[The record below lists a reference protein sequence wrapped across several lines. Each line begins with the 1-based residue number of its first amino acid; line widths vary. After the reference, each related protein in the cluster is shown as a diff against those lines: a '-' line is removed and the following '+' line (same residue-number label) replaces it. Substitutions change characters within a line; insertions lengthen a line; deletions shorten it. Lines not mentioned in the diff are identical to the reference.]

1 MVKPRLF
8 LIDAT
13 AFCYRAFY
21 AIRGLAT
28 TSGEPTNAVY
38 GFLRILQKILKE
50 HKPQLLGVCFD
61 VSRKTFRHDKD
72 AEYKSNRPEMPHD
85 LISQIPVIKEII
97 RAYGIP
103 IFEAEGFEADDVIA
117 TLAEDA
123 KGQGVAT
130 TIISSDKDL
139 LQLVDEDILVL
150 NPQKDEET
158 VFDVSRVEEKFGLK
172 PAQIVELVAFT
183 GDAVDNIPAIKG
195 VSEKKA
201 VELIREFGSVE
212 GIINNL
218 EKVSPEKVRLAIEG
232 AVERVRLNRELA
244 DLDKKMGLKFDPG
257 KLTPQEPDYQ
267 ELFKLFKRLEF
278 KALLKDLPVADQSE
292 AVSVKE
298 VTGAEFA
305 KSADKATEIFL
316 DGRDPQSLTF
326 SFDHKFL
333 KVDKLGAQVTSTL
346 ADPKIRKTGHD
357 LKTIKLFLNKA
368 GVTLDGLFFDT
379 MIAGYLVNPSRSGYS
394 LEDLAWDH
402 LGKSLKAETLD
413 CAQRLAL
420 IKELRTKLEKELK
433 DKSLIELFT
442 KIEMPLVE
450 VLAGMEAEGIKI
462 DLKLLKELS
471 RDLEARLAKL
481 IEGIHGLCGCQ
492 FNINSPKQ
500 LREVLFEKLKLR
512 VIKRTKSG
520 PSTDEEVLNKL
531 AEEHELPKKLLEYRQ
546 LTKLKSTYID
556 ALPEMVDEK
565 TGRIHTS
572 FNQTGTET
580 GRLSSSNPNLQN
592 VPAKTDLGR
601 RIREAII
608 CFSKDSV
615 LLSCDYSQIELRVL
629 AHISGDEALIRAFR
643 ENKDIH
649 RRTAAQIYGI
659 EEKDVSDPMRNS
671 AKAINFGIVYGL
683 SSFGLSRDLRIRVE
697 EAQGFIDAYFAT
709 YPGVK
714 VFIDEQI
721 RRAEKDGFVTTI
733 SGRRRYLP
741 DINNKN
747 QAIRQ
752 FAQRQAVNTPIQ
764 GSASDLIK
772 MAMVEIHREIR
783 DKKEEGVLILQVHDE
798 LVFDV
803 KNGKL
808 KSFSAM
814 VKSKMENVLKLAVP
828 VKVDLKAG
836 KNWSEMEELE
846 N

>member
-50 HKPQLLGVCFD
+50 HKPRLLGVCFD
-61 VSRKTFRHDKD
+61 VSRKTFRHAKD

-85 LISQIPVIKEII
+85 LSSQIPVIKEII

-117 TLAEDA
+117 TLAEEA
-123 KGQGVAT
+123 KDQGVAT

-139 LQLVDEDILVL
+139 LQLVDEDIQVI

-158 VFDVSRVEEKFGLK
+158 LFDVSRVEEKFGLK
-172 PAQIVELVAFT
+172 PKQIVELVAFI

-212 GIINNL
+212 GIIKNL
-218 EKVSPEKVRLAIEG
+218 DKISPEKVKLAIQG

-244 DLDKKMGLKFDPG
+244 DLDKKMGLKFDPVE
-257 KLTPQEPDYQ
+257 LTPQEPDYEQ
-267 ELFKLFKRLEF
+267 LFKLFKRLEF
-278 KALLKDLPVADQSE
+278 KALLKDLPIADQSE

-298 VTGAEFA
+298 ITAAEFA
-305 KSADKATEIFL
+305 KSADKAKELFL
-316 DGRDPQSLTF
+316 DGQDPQSLTF

-333 KVDKLGAQVTSTL
+333 KVDKLSPQVTSAL
-346 ADPKIRKTGHD
+346 GNPEIKKIGHD

-368 GVTLDGLFFDT
+368 EVVLDGLFFDT
-379 MIAGYLVNPSRSGYS
+379 MIAAYLVNPSRSSYS
-394 LEDLAWDH
+394 LEDVAWDH

-420 IKELRTKLEKELK
+420 IKDLKSKLEGELK
-433 DKSLIELFT
+433 DKSLVDLFT
-442 KIEMPLVE
+442 RIEMPLVE

-471 RDLEARLAKL
+471 KDLETRLAKL
-481 IEGIHGLCGCQ
+481 IEEIHGLCGCQ

-520 PSTDEEVLNKL
+520 PSTDEEVLKKL
-531 AEEHELPKKLLEYRQ
+531 SEEHELPKKLLEYRQ

-565 TGRIHTS
+565 TKRIHTS

-592 VPAKTDLGR
+592 VPTKTDLGR

-608 CFSKDSV
+608 SFSKDSS
-615 LLSCDYSQIELRVL
+615 LLSCDYSQIELRIL
-629 AHISGDEALIRAFR
+629 AHICKDEALIKAFR

-649 RRTAAQIYGI
+649 RRTSALIYGV
-659 EEKDVSDPMRNS
+659 EESQVSDSMRNS
-671 AKAINFGIVYGL
+671 AKAINFGIIYGL
-683 SSFGLSRDLRIRVE
+683 SSYGLSRDLHIRAE

-721 RRAEKDGFVTTI
+721 ARAEKDGFVTTI

-772 MAMVEIHREIR
+772 MAMVDIHRQIR

-803 KNGKL
+803 KNDAL
-808 KSFSAM
+808 KNFSAM
-814 VKSKMENVLKLAVP
+814 VKAKMENVLKLAVP
-828 VKVDLKAG
+828 IKVDLKAG
-836 KNWSEMEELE
+836 KNWSKMEEIK
-846 N
+846 

>member
-21 AIRGLAT
+21 AIHGLAT

-61 VSRKTFRHDKD
+61 VSRKTFRHAKD

-117 TLAEDA
+117 TLAEEA
-123 KGQGVAT
+123 KNHGVAT

-139 LQLVDEDILVL
+139 LQLVDENVLVL

-158 VFDVSRVEEKFGLK
+158 IFDVSRVEEKFGLK
-172 PAQIVELVAFT
+172 PAQIVELVAFI
-183 GDAVDNIPAIKG
+183 GDAADNIPAIKG

-218 EKVSPEKVRLAIEG
+218 DKISPEKVRLAIEG
-232 AVERVRLNRELA
+232 SIERVRLNRELA
-244 DLDKKMGLKFDPG
+244 DLDKKMGLKFDPV

-292 AVSVKE
+292 EISVQE
-298 VTGAEFA
+298 ITGAEFA
-305 KSADKATEIFL
+305 KSADKAGEMFL
-316 DGRDPQSLTF
+316 DGRDPESLIF

-333 KVDKLGAQVTSTL
+333 KVDKLSSQVISAL
-346 ADPKIRKTGHD
+346 VDPKIKKTGHD

-368 GVTLDGLFFDT
+368 DIALDGLFFDT
-379 MIAGYLVNPSRSGYS
+379 MIAAYLVNPSKSSYS
-394 LEDLAWDH
+394 LEDVAWDY

-420 IKELRTKLEKELK
+420 IKELKSKLEDELK
-433 DKSLIELFT
+433 DKSLIDLFT
-442 KIEMPLVE
+442 RIEMPLVE

-471 RDLEARLAKL
+471 KDLETRLAKL
-481 IEGIHGLCGCQ
+481 IEEIHGLCGCQ

-531 AEEHELPKKLLEYRQ
+531 AEEHELPKKLLEYRK

-592 VPAKTDLGR
+592 VPTKTDLGR

-608 CFSKDSV
+608 SFSKDSS
-615 LLSCDYSQIELRVL
+615 LLSCDYSQIELRIL
-629 AHISGDEALIRAFR
+629 AHICKDKALIQAFQ

-659 EEKDVSDPMRNS
+659 EESQVSDAMRNS

-683 SSFGLSRDLRIRVE
+683 SSFGLSRDLHIRVE
-697 EAQGFIDAYFAT
+697 EAQGFIDSYFAT

-721 RRAEKDGFVTTI
+721 ARAEKDGFVTTI

-747 QAIRQ
+747 QSIRQ

-772 MAMVEIHREIR
+772 MAMVEIHRQIR
-783 DKKEEGVLILQVHDE
+783 DKKEEGVLIL
-798 LVFDV
+798 
-803 KNGKL
+803 
-808 KSFSAM
+808 
-814 VKSKMENVLKLAVP
+814 
-828 VKVDLKAG
+828 
-836 KNWSEMEELE
+836 
-846 N
+846 

>member
-61 VSRKTFRHDKD
+61 VSRKTFRQAKD

-85 LISQIPVIKEII
+85 LSSQIPVIKDII

-123 KGQGVAT
+123 KDQGVGT

-150 NPQKDEET
+150 NPQKDEEA

-212 GIINNL
+212 GIIENL
-218 EKVSPEKVRLAIEG
+218 AKVSPEKVKLAIEG
-232 AVERVRLNRELA
+232 SVERVRLNRELA
-244 DLDKKMGLKFDPG
+244 DLDKKMGLKFDPV

-278 KALLKDLPVADQSE
+278 KALLKELPVADQSE
-292 AVSVKE
+292 AISVKQ

-305 KSADKATEIFL
+305 KSADKAKEIFL
-316 DGRDPQSLTF
+316 DGRDPESLVF

-333 KVDKLGAQVTSTL
+333 KVDKLSPQVISTL
-346 ADPKIRKTGHD
+346 VDPEIKKTGHD
-357 LKTIKLFLNKA
+357 LKTIKLFLNEA
-368 GVTLDGLFFDT
+368 GVGMEGLFFDT
-379 MIAGYLVNPSRSGYS
+379 MIAAYLVNPSKSGYS
-394 LEDLAWDH
+394 LEDVAWDY

-420 IKELRTKLEKELK
+420 IKELRSKLDGELK
-433 DKSLIELFT
+433 DKSLIDLFT
-442 KIEMPLVE
+442 RIEMPLVE
-450 VLAGMEAEGIKI
+450 ILAGMEAEGIKI

-471 RDLEARLAKL
+471 KDLETRLAKL
-481 IEGIHGLCGCQ
+481 IEEIHGLCGCQ

-592 VPAKTDLGR
+592 VPTKTDLGR
-601 RIREAII
+601 RIREAIVA
-608 CFSKDSV
+608 FSKESV

-629 AHISGDEALIRAFR
+629 AHISQDEALIKAFK
-643 ENKDIH
+643 EDKDIH

-659 EEKDVSDPMRNS
+659 EEKEVSDAMRNS

-683 SSFGLSRDLRIRVE
+683 SSFGLSRDLHIRVE

-772 MAMVEIHREIR
+772 MAMVEIHRQIR
-783 DKKEEGVLILQVHDE
+783 DKKEDGVLILQVHDE

-803 KNGKL
+803 KKEVL

-814 VKSKMENVLKLAVP
+814 VKNKMENVLKLAVP
-828 VKVDLKAG
+828 IKVDLKAG
-836 KNWSEMEELE
+836 KNWSKMEELK
-846 N
+846 

>member
-50 HKPQLLGVCFD
+50 QKPQLLGVCFD
-61 VSRKTFRHDKD
+61 VSRKTFRHEKD
-72 AEYKSNRPEMPHD
+72 AQYKINRPEMPND
-85 LISQIPVIKEII
+85 LSSQIPVIKQII

-103 IFEAEGFEADDVIA
+103 IFEMEGFEADDIIA
-117 TLAEDA
+117 TLSQKA
-123 KGQGVAT
+123 KNQGIPT
-130 TIISSDKDL
+130 TIVSSDKDL
-139 LQLVDEDILVL
+139 LQLVDDDILVL

-158 VFDVSRVEEKFGLK
+158 IFDPLKVEEKFKLK
-172 PAQIVELVAFT
+172 PYQIVELVAFT
-183 GDAVDNIPAIKG
+183 GDAVDNIPSIKG

-201 VELIREFGSVE
+201 VELVREFGSVE
-212 GIINNL
+212 KIIANL
-218 EKVSPEKVRLAIEG
+218 DKIAPEKVQLAIRENI
-232 AVERVRLNRELA
+232 ERIRLNRELA
-244 DLDKKMGLKFDPG
+244 DLDKEMDLEFAPE
-257 KLTPQEPDYQ
+257 KLAIKEPDHE

-278 KALLKDLPVADQSE
+278 KALLKDLPI
-292 AVSVKE
+292 
-298 VTGAEFA
+298 
-305 KSADKATEIFL
+305 ADKSEEIAVETLSPDEFEKLSEKSGEMFL
-316 DGRDPQSLTF
+316 EGRDLAGLTF
-326 SFDHKFL
+326 AVKDKFF
-333 KVDKLGAQVTSTL
+333 KIDKLSQGVISAL
-346 ADPKIRKTGHD
+346 ADPGIKKIGHD
-357 LKTIKLFLNKA
+357 LKTVKLFLKKEGLA
-368 GVTLDGLFFDT
+368 LEGLFFDT
-379 MIAGYLVNPSRSGYS
+379 MIAAYLVNPSKSSYA
-394 LEDLAWDH
+394 LEDAAWDH
-402 LGKSLKAETLD
+402 LAKSVKAESLD

-420 IKELRTKLEKELK
+420 IKELKTKLEKELEN
-433 DKSLIELFT
+433 KSLHRLFSR
-442 KIEMPLVE
+442 IEMPLVE
-450 VLAGMEAEGIKI
+450 VLGEMEAEGIKI
-462 DLKLLKELS
+462 DLKLLKQLS
-471 RDLEARLAKL
+471 KDLEIRLALL
-481 IEGIHGLCGCQ
+481 IESIYGLCGCQ

-520 PSTDEEVLNKL
+520 PSTDEEVLKKL

-546 LTKLKSTYID
+546 LTKLKSTYVD

-592 VPAKTDLGR
+592 LPAKTELGR
-601 RIREAII
+601 KIREAII
-608 CFSKDSV
+608 AFSADSV
-615 LLSCDYSQIELRVL
+615 LLSCDYSQIELRIL
-629 AHISGDEALIRAFR
+629 AHISKDKVLIKAFQ

-649 RRTAAQIYGI
+649 RKTAALIYGV
-659 EEKDVSDPMRNS
+659 EEKEVTDLMRNS

-683 SSFGLSRDLRIRVE
+683 SSYGLSRDLNIRAE

-714 VFIDEQI
+714 VYIDEQI
-721 RRAEKDGFVTTI
+721 KRAEKDTFVTTI

-772 MAMVEIHREIR
+772 MAMVDIFGLMSRE
-783 DKKEEGVLILQVHDE
+783 KTGGVMILQVHDE

-803 KNGKL
+803 KKDVL

-814 VKSKMENVLKLAVP
+814 VKAKMENVLKLEVP

-836 KNWSEMEELE
+836 KNWSKMEEL

>member
-1 MVKPRLF
+1 M
-8 LIDAT
+8 IDAT

-21 AIRGLAT
+21 AIRSLST

-61 VSRKTFRHDKD
+61 VSRKTFRHVKD
-72 AEYKSNRPEMPHD
+72 AQYKSNRPEMPQD

-103 IFEAEGFEADDVIA
+103 IFEAEGFEADDIIA

-123 KGQGVAT
+123 KVHGIPT

-139 LQLVDEDILVL
+139 LQLVDDDILVL
-150 NPQKDEET
+150 NPQKNEET
-158 VFDVSRVEEKFGLK
+158 VFDVKRVEEKFGLK
-172 PAQIVELVAFT
+172 PAQIVELVAFI

-212 GIINNL
+212 EIIKHL
-218 EKVSPEKVRLAIEG
+218 DKIYPEKVRLAIEG
-232 AVERVRLNRELA
+232 SIERVLLNRELA
-244 DLDKKMGLKFDPG
+244 DLDKKMGLKFDPV
-257 KLTPQEPDYQ
+257 KLTPQEPDYEQ
-267 ELFKLFKRLEF
+267 LFKLFKRLEF
-278 KALLKDLPVADQSE
+278 KALLKDLPIADHSD

-298 VTGAEFA
+298 VTAAEFA
-305 KSADKATEIFL
+305 KLAEQVKEISL
-316 DGRDPQSLTF
+316 DGGDPASLLF
-326 SFDHKFL
+326 GLGHKFF
-333 KVDKLGAQVTSTL
+333 KVDKLSSELNSVL
-346 ADPKIRKTGHD
+346 ADPKIKKIGHD
-357 LKTIKLFLNKA
+357 LKTIKLFLNKVDIA
-368 GVTLDGLFFDT
+368 LEGLFFDT
-379 MIAGYLVNPSRSGYS
+379 MIAAYLVNPSKSSYA
-394 LEDLAWDH
+394 LEDVAWDY
-402 LGKSLKAETLD
+402 LAKSLKTESLD
-413 CAQRLAL
+413 RAQRLAL
-420 IKELRTKLEKELK
+420 ISELKVKLEKELK
-433 DKSLIELFT
+433 EKSLVDLFT
-442 KIEMPLVE
+442 QIEMPLVE
-450 VLAGMEAEGIKI
+450 VLAEMETEGIKI

-471 RDLEARLAKL
+471 QDLEIRLAKL
-481 IEGIHGLCGCQ
+481 IEEIYGLCGCQ

-500 LREVLFEKLKLR
+500 LREVLFEKMKLR

-520 PSTDEEVLNKL
+520 PSTDEEVLKKL

-565 TGRIHTS
+565 TKRIHTS

-592 VPAKTDLGR
+592 VPTKTDLGR

-608 CFSKDSV
+608 SFSKDSV
-615 LLSCDYSQIELRVL
+615 LLSCDYSQIELRIL
-629 AHISGDEALIRAFR
+629 AHICKDEALIKAFN

-649 RRTAAQIYGI
+649 RRTAALIYGV
-659 EEKDVSDPMRNS
+659 EESQVSDAMRNS
-671 AKAINFGIVYGL
+671 VKAINFGIIYGL
-683 SSFGLSRDLRIRVE
+683 SSYGLSRDLHIRVE

-721 RRAEKDGFVTTI
+721 ARAEKDGFVTTI

-747 QAIRQ
+747 QAIRS

-772 MAMVEIHREIR
+772 MAMVDIYGQIR
-783 DKKEEGVLILQVHDE
+783 DKKEEGLLILQVHDE

-803 KNGKL
+803 KKDKL

-828 VKVDLKAG
+828 IKVDLKAG
-836 KNWSEMEELE
+836 KNWSEMEELKI
-846 N
+846 

>member
-21 AIRGLAT
+21 AIRSLST
-28 TSGEPTNAVY
+28 SSGEPTNAVY

-50 HKPQLLGVCFD
+50 QKPQLLGVCFD
-61 VSRKTFRHDKD
+61 VSRKTFRHEKD
-72 AEYKSNRPEMPHD
+72 AEYKSNRPEMPND
-85 LISQIPVIKEII
+85 LVSQIPVIKEVI

-103 IFEAEGFEADDVIA
+103 IFEAEGFEADDIIA
-117 TLAEDA
+117 TLSQKA
-123 KGQGVAT
+123 KHKGIPT

-139 LQLVDEDILVL
+139 LQLVDDDILVL

-158 VFDVSRVEEKFGLK
+158 VYDTAKVEEKFGLK
-172 PAQIVELVAFT
+172 PGQIVELVAFT
-183 GDAVDNIPAIKG
+183 GDAVDNIPSIRG
-195 VSEKKA
+195 ISEKKA
-201 VELIREFGSVE
+201 VELVREFGSVE
-212 GIINNL
+212 GIIKHL
-218 EKVSPEKVRLAIEG
+218 DKVSPDKVKLAIEENI
-232 AVERVRLNRELA
+232 ERIRLNRQLA
-244 DLDKKMGLKFDPG
+244 DLDKQMDLEFSEDKLSPG
-257 KLTPQEPDYQ
+257 EPDYQ

-278 KALLKDLPVADQSE
+278 KAFLKDLPIADKTEAIEVQ
-292 AVSVKE
+292 AVSQAEFVKLAA
-298 VTGAEFA
+298 GAE
-305 KSADKATEIFL
+305 EIFL
-316 DGRDPQSLTF
+316 DGRDSADLTF
-326 SFDHKFL
+326 LLGHKFIKADNL
-333 KVDKLGAQVTSTL
+333 SGKVGSILAEAQIKKS
-346 ADPKIRKTGHD
+346 GHD
-357 LKTIKLFLNKA
+357 LKAIKLFLKKDNLA
-368 GVTLDGLFFDT
+368 LEGLFFDT
-379 MIAGYLVNPSRSGYS
+379 MIAAYLTNPSRSSYS
-394 LEDLAWDH
+394 LEDVAWDH
-402 LGKSLKAETLD
+402 LGKSMKADSLD

-420 IKELRTKLEKELK
+420 IKELKAKLEIELK
-433 DKSLIELFT
+433 DRSLTDLFS

-450 VLAGMEAEGIKI
+450 VLAEMEAEGIKI
-462 DLKLLKELS
+462 DLKLLKHLS
-471 RDLEARLAKL
+471 KDLETRLAKL
-481 IEGIHGLCGCQ
+481 IEEIHGLCGCQ

-520 PSTDEEVLNKL
+520 PSTDEEVLKKL
-531 AEEHELPKKLLEYRQ
+531 AEEHELPRKLLEYRQ

-556 ALPEMVDEK
+556 ALPEMVDPQ
-565 TGRIHTS
+565 TGRIHSS

-580 GRLSSSNPNLQN
+580 GRLSSSEPNLQN
-592 VPAKTDLGR
+592 LPAKTDLGR

-608 CFSKDSV
+608 AFSAESV
-615 LLSCDYSQIELRVL
+615 LLSCDYSQIELRIL
-629 AHISGDEALIRAFR
+629 AHISQDKALIKAFQ

-649 RRTAAQIYGI
+649 RRTAAQIYGL
-659 EEKDVSDPMRNS
+659 EEKEVTDAQRNS
-671 AKAINFGIVYGL
+671 AKAINFGIIYGL
-683 SSFGLSRDLRIRVE
+683 SSFGLSRDLHIRVE

-721 RRAEKDGFVTTI
+721 NRAEKDGFVTTI
-733 SGRRRYLP
+733 LGRRRYLP

-772 MAMVEIHREIR
+772 MAMVDIHKFMSK
-783 DKKEEGVLILQVHDE
+783 DNTGGKMILQVHDE

-803 KNGKL
+803 ECDKL

-814 VKSKMENVLKLAVP
+814 VKTKMENVLKLKVP

-836 KNWSEMEELE
+836 KNWSEMEELKS
-846 N
+846 

>member
-28 TSGEPTNAVY
+28 TSGEPTNAIY

-50 HKPQLLGVCFD
+50 QKPQLLGVCFD
-61 VSRKTFRHDKD
+61 VSRKTFRHEKD
-72 AEYKSNRPEMPHD
+72 SQYKSNRPEMPD
-85 LISQIPVIKEII
+85 GLSSQIPVIKQII

-103 IFEAEGFEADDVIA
+103 IFEAEGFEADDIIA
-117 TLAEDA
+117 TLSQKA
-123 KGQGVAT
+123 KSRNIPT

-150 NPQKDEET
+150 SPQKDEDILFDT
-158 VFDVSRVEEKFGLK
+158 VKVEEKFGLK
-172 PAQIVELVAFT
+172 PAQIVDLVAFT
-183 GDAVDNIPAIKG
+183 GDAVDNIPSIKG

-201 VELIREFGSVE
+201 VELVREFGSA
-212 GIINNL
+212 
-218 EKVSPEKVRLAIEG
+218 EKVISHLDKISPEKVKVAVSENIE
-232 AVERVRLNRELA
+232 RIRLNRELA
-244 DLDKKMGLKFDPG
+244 DLQKDMDLEFSLE
-257 KLTPQEPDYQ
+257 KLALGEPDHQ

-278 KALLKDLPVADQSE
+278 KALLKDLPVADKSE
-292 AVSVKE
+292 EVKVETVS
-298 VTGAEFA
+298 GAEFCQLA
-305 KSADKATEIFL
+305 KSSRKIFL
-316 DGRDPQSLTF
+316 DGKNPESLTF
-326 SFDHKFL
+326 SLDHKFFTVGKL
-333 KVDKLGAQVTSTL
+333 SRDAGSVLVDPAIK
-346 ADPKIRKTGHD
+346 KIGHD
-357 LKTIKLFLNKA
+357 LKTIKLFLKKEDLA
-368 GVTLDGLFFDT
+368 LEGLDFDT
-379 MIAGYLVNPSRSGYS
+379 MIAAYLLNPSKSSYS
-394 LEDLAWDH
+394 LEELAWDF
-402 LGKSLKAETLD
+402 LAKSVKADTLD

-420 IKELRTKLEKELK
+420 IKELKVKLEKQLE
-433 DKSLIELFT
+433 DKSLAELFSQV
-442 KIEMPLVE
+442 EMPLVE
-450 VLAGMEAEGIKI
+450 VLGEMEAEGIKI
-462 DLKLLKELS
+462 DLKLLKRLSQEL
-471 RDLEARLAKL
+471 ETRLAKL
-481 IEGIHGLCGCQ
+481 VEEIHGLCGCQ

-520 PSTDEEVLNKL
+520 PSTDEEVLKKL

-546 LTKLKSTYID
+546 LTKLKSTYVD
-556 ALPEMVDEK
+556 ALPEMVDPK
-565 TGRIHTS
+565 TARIHTS

-592 VPAKTDLGR
+592 LPTKTELGR
-601 RIREAII
+601 KIREAII
-608 CFSKDSV
+608 AFSAQSL

-629 AHISGDEALIRAFR
+629 AHISGDRTLIKAFQ

-649 RRTAAQIYGI
+649 RKTAALIYGV
-659 EEKDVSDPMRNS
+659 EEKEVSDEMRNS

-683 SSFGLSRDLRIRVE
+683 SSFGLSRDLNIRAE

-714 VFIDEQI
+714 VYIEEQI
-721 RRAEKDGFVTTI
+721 KRAEKNGFVTTI

-772 MAMVEIHREIR
+772 MAMVDIHKLMRQKDSGGR
-783 DKKEEGVLILQVHDE
+783 MILQVHDE

-803 KNGKL
+803 DSDSLNK
-808 KSFSAM
+808 FSAM
-814 VKSKMENVLKLAVP
+814 VKEKMENVLKLEVP

-836 KNWSEMEELE
+836 KNWSEMEELK
-846 N
+846 